1 MYAVVDPSYKKIYL
15 ISDTAVSSASLN
27 QLDVYHQNIKIGYF
41 NTAGNG
47 SFTKALSFGSITTS
61 YGTRYIFTITPEDIG
76 MDTYF
81 DDYLYHFIL
90 SNAGLSAQ
98 ALFGTVVDRGIM
110 CCMTKAMEASITE
123 CGGCDAA
130 STASDE
136 LDKIATVKAYLDGA
150 KAAIRMKSVS
160 TALCALKV
168 IDSYCAD
175 CGCYGS

>member
-1 MYAVVDPSYKKIYL
+1 MYAVVDPSYKKIY
-15 ISDTAVSSASLN
+15 IVSDTAVSKTNLN
-27 QLDVYHQNIKIGYF
+27 VYHQNVLIGNF
-41 NTAGNG
+41 NTVDSAGT
-47 SFTKALSFGSITTS
+47 FDKQLSFSATTTS
-61 YGTRYIFTITPEDIG
+61 YGTKYIFTFTPEDIG

-90 SNAGLSAQ
+90 SNDGSSAEP
-98 ALFGTVVDRGIM
+98 LFGTVVDRGIM
-110 CCMTKAMEASITE
+110 CCMAKAMEASIAE

-130 STASDE
+130 TTASTE